1 MNISE
6 LFETIQD
13 EFDVEDINGEYLLFG
28 NVIIWSYNITENSE
42 EQHFINEDDDEEEM
56 FSFEASSSEELL
68 EEAYQEDFNKL
79 QEFLDRIEET
89 DWTFSDSEIIDDVI
103 TFKIF

>member
-13 EFDVEDINGEYLLFG
+13 ELLSDELNGEFLLHG

-42 EQHFINEDDDEEEM
+42 EAEYLDDDEE
-56 FSFEASSSEELL
+56 SFNFEVISSEELL
-68 EEAYQEDFNKL
+68 QEAYQDDFNKL
-79 QEFLDRIEET
+79 EEFLNDTEEI
-89 DWTFSDSEIIDDVI
+89 DNWTFSDSEIVDDVI
-103 TFKIF
+103 VFKIY